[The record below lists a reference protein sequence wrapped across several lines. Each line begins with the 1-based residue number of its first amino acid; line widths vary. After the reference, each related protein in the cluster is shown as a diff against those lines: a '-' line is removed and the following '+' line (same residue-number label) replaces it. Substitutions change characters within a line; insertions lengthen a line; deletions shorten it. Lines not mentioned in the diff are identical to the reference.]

1 MAFSESYKKL
11 RISQGAAFAPGT
23 DGPIPVS
30 KRQSAAHKGCNCGA
44 RFQREYTGRVKRA
57 LTIFAAFTAVGLL
70 FFGYRYLE
78 YVANREQVSPW
89 EPFINEVLTGAW
101 MAALMFPLL
110 VRFERRFPIGR
121 GNWITR
127 LPLYGAALLGYSAV
141 HTSLL
146 WVTRNALYPL
156 AGLRPYDY
164 GIMTARYPME
174 FFHDVIAFTVIVWGV
189 YLFDRHTRAVQL
201 EGKLAQARLENLRL
215 QLQPHFLFNA
225 LNAISTVVYED
236 PRKADAMIARLSA
249 LLRRTISDSEAQMV
263 PLEREIETLELYLDV
278 MRQRFEDRLQ
288 VDVRIAPEVREALV
302 PHLLLQPL
310 VENSIRHGTDPRSNA
325 VNVTVTA
332 DRDGGQTRVRIRDC
346 GRGMPDG
353 TRRGTG
359 ISNTAERLEQ
369 LYGVDHTLAFE
380 NCEDGGLAVTVAVPY
395 RT

>member
-1 MAFSESYKKL
+1 M
-11 RISQGAAFAPGT
+11 
-23 DGPIPVS
+23 
-30 KRQSAAHKGCNCGA
+30 
-44 RFQREYTGRVKRA
+44 YTGRVKRRLQSA

-78 YVANREQVSPW
+78 YVANREPVSPW
-89 EPFINEVLTGAW
+89 EPFVNELLTGAW
-101 MAALMFPLL
+101 MAALLFPLVARF
-110 VRFERRFPIGR
+110 VRQMPIRRS
-121 GNWITR
+121 NWPSR
-127 LPLYGAALLGYSAV
+127 VPLYIGALLVYSAV

-146 WVTRNALYPL
+146 WLTRNPLYSL
-156 AGLRPYDY
+156 LGLRHYNY
-164 GIMTARYPME
+164 GVMTARYPME
-174 FFHDVIAFTVIVWGV
+174 FFHDVIAFTITVWGIF
-189 YLFDRHTRAVQL
+189 LFDRHVRAAQL

-225 LNAISTVVYED
+225 LNAISGVVYED

-249 LLRRTISDSEAQMV
+249 LLRATITDSDAQMV

-278 MRQRFEDRLQ
+278 MRQRFEDRLR
-288 VDVRIAPEVREALV
+288 VDVRIAPEVRDALV

-310 VENSIRHGTDPRSNA
+310 VENSIRHGSDPRSNA
-325 VNVTVTA
+325 VTVTVTA
-332 DRDGGQTRVRIRDC
+332 DRDGSQTRLRIRDC
-346 GRGMPDG
+346 GRGLPQG
-353 TRRGTG
+353 NLRRGTG

>member
-1 MAFSESYKKL
+1 VRRRLKS
-11 RISQGAAFAPGT
+11 
-23 DGPIPVS
+23 
-30 KRQSAAHKGCNCGA
+30 
-44 RFQREYTGRVKRA
+44 A
-57 LTIFAAFTAVGLL
+57 LTIFAAFTAIGLL

-78 YVANREQVSPW
+78 YVANREPVSPL
-89 EPFINEVLTGAW
+89 EPLINELLTGAW
-101 MAALMFPLL
+101 MAALLFPLV
-110 VRFERRFPIGR
+110 VRFTRHLPIAR
-121 GNWITR
+121 ANWLAR
-127 LPLYGAALLGYSAV
+127 LPVYGLALVAYSAI

-156 AGLRPYDY
+156 AGLRHYDY
-164 GIMTARYPME
+164 GVMTARYPME
-174 FFHDVIAFTVIVWGV
+174 FFHDVIAFVVMVAGIH
-189 YLFDRHTRAVQL
+189 LFDRHTRAIQL

-225 LNAISTVVYED
+225 LNAISSMVYED

-249 LLRRTISDSEAQMV
+249 LLRSTITDSEAQMV

-278 MRQRFEDRLQ
+278 MRQRFEDRLN

-332 DRDGGQTRVRIRDC
+332 DRDGTQTRVRIRDC
-346 GRGMPDG
+346 GRGLPEG
-353 TRRGTG
+353 EIRRGTG
-359 ISNTAERLEQ
+359 LSNTAERLRQ

-380 NCEDGGLAVTVAVPY
+380 NCEDGGLAVTVAVPF
-395 RT
+395 RV

>member
-1 MAFSESYKKL
+1 MC
-11 RISQGAAFAPGT
+11 
-23 DGPIPVS
+23 V
-30 KRQSAAHKGCNCGA
+30 KRAAHCTH
-44 RFQREYTGRVKRA
+44 RVQMYTGRVKRRLQSA
-57 LTIFAAFTAVGLL
+57 LTILAGFTALGLL

-78 YVANREQVSPW
+78 YVANREPVSPL

-101 MAALMFPLL
+101 MAALLFPLV
-110 VRFERRFPIGR
+110 VRFARRLPIQR
-121 GNWITR
+121 ANWLAR
-127 LPLYGAALLGYSAV
+127 LPLYVVALMVYSLI

-156 AGLRPYDY
+156 VGLHHYDY

-174 FFHDVIAFTVIVWGV
+174 FFHDAIAFSFMVGV
-189 YLFDRHTRAVQL
+189 LFLFDRHVRAVQL

-225 LNAISTVVYED
+225 LNAISSVVYED
-236 PRKADAMIARLSA
+236 PRKADAMIAGLSA
-249 LLRRTISDSEAQMV
+249 LLRATITDSEAQMV

-278 MRQRFEDRLQ
+278 MRQRFEDRLS
-288 VDVRIAPEVREALV
+288 VDVRVAPEVRDALV

-310 VENSIRHGTDPRSNA
+310 VENSIRHGSDPRSNA
-325 VNVTVTA
+325 VTVTVTA
-332 DRDGGQTRVRIRDC
+332 DRDGAQTRLRIRDC
-346 GRGMPDG
+346 GRGLPEG
-353 TRRGTG
+353 NLRRGTG